1 MVGAGLWGTGVAM
14 DQLDEA
20 GGVRETVVAQRDD
33 RAFGAGFELFDAGFA
48 AIALDCDDL
57 EQILD
62 FGWERSEAVDQLG
75 GEAVDLAA
83 AGEAGDA
90 SVEAE
95 AHAEIRDVILRDQDR
110 RADRDDG
117 TPFLAGRRRPA
128 VGGGGGRRLFEAVLV
143 E

>member
-20 GGVRETVVAQRDD
+20 GGVRERVVAQRDD
-33 RAFGAGFELFDAGFA
+33 RAVGAGFELFDAGFA

-83 AGEAGDA
+83 VGEPGDA
-90 SVEAE
+90 AVEAR
-95 AHAEIRDVILRDQDR
+95 APAQIRDGLLRDQNPPAR
-110 RADRDDG
+110 RCY
-117 TPFLAGRRRPA
+117 
-128 VGGGGGRRLFEAVLV
+128 GGA
-143 E
+143 